1 VVRERRRH
9 IGTVRSAA
17 RARNRGGAPARD
29 RGATASTPLAHDQSA
44 TDATTVFARTRGA
57 SAPATRSI
65 GLVIL
70 AVLALLA
77 VLAARAAAAA
87 PPASLP
93 GDDASDVDPTDVDVF
108 DSAGEPHAP
117 APNDAPAGGTVRG
130 APPFDAR
137 ALPATREVLEVAIR
151 AAGLAGDPASGWRA
165 RSRLAG
171 LVPQL
176 SARVGQDDTW
186 RDVAD
191 PTLGHVITYG
201 ISASW
206 RLERL
211 VYDPSELRIATVD
224 VLRRRERRRLA
235 WYVIS
240 LYRAWRRTQNEDL
253 AAQLDVVTDG
263 WFSRRVQGQP

>member
-1 VVRERRRH
+1 M
-9 IGTVRSAA
+9 
-17 RARNRGGAPARD
+17 
-29 RGATASTPLAHDQSA
+29 
-44 TDATTVFARTRGA
+44 
-57 SAPATRSI
+57 
-65 GLVIL
+65 
-70 AVLALLA
+70 LALLA

-87 PPASLP
+87 TPVTAPTGTDAPGELDP
-93 GDDASDVDPTDVDVF
+93 GDADLF

-117 APNDAPAGGTVRG
+117 LPDLGAAPDAASAATTATTASSAAGGH
-130 APPFDAR
+130 
-137 ALPATREVLEVAIR
+137 ALPATREVIAAAIR
-151 AAGLAGDPASGWRA
+151 AAGLAGDPASGWRT

-186 RDVAD
+186 REVAD

-201 ISASW
+201 VSASW
-206 RLERL
+206 RLDRL

-263 WFSRRVQGQP
+263 WFSHRVLGGP

>member
-1 VVRERRRH
+1 M
-9 IGTVRSAA
+9 S
-17 RARNRGGAPARD
+17 
-29 RGATASTPLAHDQSA
+29 LA
-44 TDATTVFARTRGA
+44 
-57 SAPATRSI
+57 
-65 GLVIL
+65 LVIV
-70 AVLALLA
+70 ATLALLA
-77 VLAARAAAAA
+77 MLAARAAAAV
-87 PPASLP
+87 PPAIP
-93 GDDASDVDPTDVDVF
+93 DDAASELDATDLDLF

-117 APNDAPAGGTVRG
+117 PPDLSASNGDATSGASGASTDASSATEGAGSG
-130 APPFDAR
+130 APGSGAAR
-137 ALPATREVLEVAIR
+137 ALPPIRDVIAAAIR
-151 AAGLAGDPASGWRA
+151 AAGLAGDPASGWRM

-240 LYRAWRRTQNEDL
+240 LYRAWRRTHNEDL
-253 AAQLDVVTDG
+253 AAQLDIVTDG
-263 WFSRRVQGQP
+263 WFSERVLRR

>member
-1 VVRERRRH
+1 M
-9 IGTVRSAA
+9 
-17 RARNRGGAPARD
+17 
-29 RGATASTPLAHDQSA
+29 
-44 TDATTVFARTRGA
+44 
-57 SAPATRSI
+57 
-65 GLVIL
+65 
-70 AVLALLA
+70 LALLA

-87 PPASLP
+87 PPPTLP
-93 GDDASDVDPTDVDVF
+93 GDDASDSDAADADLF
-108 DSAGEPHAP
+108 DRAGEPHAP
-117 APNDAPAGGTVRG
+117 AYVAGASSSGVGASDAPPPADAPAGPAIDPR
-130 APPFDAR
+130 R
-137 ALPATREVLEVAIR
+137 LPATREVVAAAIR
-151 AAGLAGDPASGWRA
+151 AAGLAGDPASGWRT

-186 RDVAD
+186 REVAD
-191 PTLGHVITYG
+191 PTLGHVIAYG

-263 WFSRRVQGQP
+263 WFSQRVLGGPFP